1 MDVSIIVILLLA
13 KIENFWN
20 YSVLFFS
27 ASHNVD
33 QQKCS
38 VDESWPKKKKW
49 KKKTE
54 SSVMNELTK
63 NLIVEPRY
71 DKRVELR
78 VSGTEVWVN
87 T

>member
-38 VDESWPKKKKW
+38 VDES
-49 KKKTE
+49 
-54 SSVMNELTK
+54 
-63 NLIVEPRY
+63 
-71 DKRVELR
+71 
-78 VSGTEVWVN
+78 
-87 T
+87 